1 MTLLRRRFVADEKRF
16 DPDGQ
21 NAVWEPPAG
30 EYRLKLV
37 KSDQSKYDKKIHINR
52 FEILDGP
59 DPSINGKF
67 LIQRLHWYKES
78 GASDGAVRYADGK
91 MAQICDTMN
100 IDGFDDT
107 DELVGSELGCSV
119 DLESFGDDG
128 KTSIKFDVFYPASNY
143 KPRRKTGA
151 ESSQTANT
159 SAPASNSVADD
170 DIPF

>member
-21 NAVWEPPAG
+21 NAVWDPPAG

-37 KSDQSKYDKKIHINR
+37 KSDQSKYDKKIHLNR

-67 LIQRLHWYKES
+67 LIQKLYWYKEH
-78 GASDGAVRYADGK
+78 GASDGSVRFGDGK
-91 MAQICDTMN
+91 MAQICDAMR

-151 ESSQTANT
+151 EPSRTANT
-159 SAPASNSVADD
+159 SAPAPNSVADD